1 MSAKS
6 VPPELARSPVF
17 DRDRLMRSRVT
28 HSRSGWSLLRGI
40 GFVALLGLMSFAALY
55 EGRQHPAKHVAAPHV
70 VAKAAPREFTFRIP
84 ARAITTISTPA
95 PAPKPALDTLSRLRA
110 PAVVVDLSEPSASAA
125 TAAASPAATA
135 NADDRLS
142 PDERFA
148 LRMHSGSVETSHATK
163 LRNPSEVAPQ
173 GTVIPAVLET
183 AIDSD
188 LPGSVR
194 AVVSSDVRGF
204 DGTRV
209 LVPRGS
215 KLIGEY
221 RSGVSLGHSRAFVI
235 WSRILTPD
243 GVSIDIGSPGTDPLG
258 RGGLSGETD
267 SHFFTRFGGAMLLS
281 VLSAGT
287 AIAASQGSGTS
298 IVIGSTVQ
306 PAQPATDMVQKQID
320 IPVTVKVPQG
330 TPLQVFVARDLDFT
344 TVSATPP

>member
-1 MSAKS
+1 VSANS
-6 VPPELARSPVF
+6 IPPELARSPVF
-17 DRDRLMRSRVT
+17 DRERLMRSRVT
-28 HSRSGWSLLRGI
+28 HPSSGWALALG
-40 GFVALLGLMSFAALY
+40 VAFILLLGLMSFAALY
-55 EGRQHPAKHVAAPHV
+55 ESRQHPAKTLAAQNSIGRPPPRVLSFHNPPRAV
-70 VAKAAPREFTFRIP
+70 TAILASASPPKAPVD
-84 ARAITTISTPA
+84 S
-95 PAPKPALDTLSRLRA
+95 LSRLRA
-110 PAVVVDLSEPSASAA
+110 PAVVVDLSEPSAPMP
-125 TAAASPAATA
+125 AAAAQAAAA
-135 NADDRLS
+135 NGGDDKLS

-148 LRMHSGSVETSHATK
+148 LRMHSNSVETSHATK
-163 LRNPSEVAPQ
+163 LRNPSELAPQ

-194 AVVSSDVRGF
+194 AVVSRDVRGF

-221 RSGVSLGHSRAFVI
+221 RSGISLGHSRAFVI

-243 GVSIDIGSPGTDPLG
+243 GVSIDVGSPGTDPLG

-287 AIAASQGSGTS
+287 ELAAAQGSGTS
-298 IVIGSTVQ
+298 IVIGSTVPPTQ
-306 PAQPATDMVQKQID
+306 PAADALQKQVD
-320 IPVTVKVPQG
+320 IPVTVRVPQG
-330 TPLQVFVARDLDFT
+330 TPLQVFVNRDLDFA
-344 TVSATPP
+344 TVPTNQP